1 MAITREV
8 PMDLTALPIQQCPR
22 LNIYA
27 LIYGEGGTGKGQLAL
42 RIAHRLTAPHGGHI
56 VALEADGD
64 RMRHHAKRPDGTG
77 FTWRPIKFPK
87 ANPDRLTKVVG
98 ELADA
103 AAVATVPIV
112 VIIDGATRFWN
123 DPNGF
128 KDRAEEYG
136 GTTTDGKAKLR
147 GWGPVK
153 AEERALYLNLRRL
166 REHAHIIMCFEQIG
180 DFSKQQEQVGVKL
193 DARKGITHE
202 ADFIFRMDR
211 QLSQADIEH
220 KPNVKQGATDVHRT
234 IVEKTA
240 LVKLRTKDDG
250 MVDFKYPMPTGTVF
264 MDPGPAL
271 ADLMLA
277 ELDGID
283 NTLEAETSAYLEQL
297 QTADRHVLR
306 EAWQWVAG
314 GAWWPEEVKEQVKAA
329 INELATGGSPAPA
342 QAAAATKETPYA
354 WGSLTI
360 NSRVE
365 EWVDAAEK
373 ILDADHKEVKEF
385 EAHAKT
391 CERLDD
397 VIGYVNSRKE
407 ELEVTESVAGSG
419 QPHEDPA

>member
-1 MAITREV
+1 MATITREV

-56 VALEADGD
+56 VAIEADGD
-64 RMRHHAKRPDGTG
+64 RMRHHARRPDGTG
-77 FTWRPIKFPK
+77 FTWRPIKFPT
-87 ANPDRLTKVVG
+87 ANPDRLTKIVG

-112 VIIDGATRFWN
+112 VIIDGMTRFWN
-123 DPNGF
+123 DPHGF

-153 AEERALYLNLRRL
+153 AEEKALFMNLLRL
-166 REHAHIIMCFEQIG
+166 RQHAHVICCLEQANS
-180 DFSKQQEQVGVKL
+180 FNKQQEQIGVKV

-211 QLSQADIEH
+211 HLAQADIEH
-220 KPNVKQGATDVHRT
+220 KANVKQGATDVHRA

-240 LVKLRTKDDG
+240 LVKLRPKDDG

-264 MDPGPAL
+264 IDPGPEL
-271 ADLMLA
+271 ADLMLT

-297 QTADRHVLR
+297 QTADQHVLR
-306 EAWQWVAG
+306 EAWLWVRD
-314 GAWWPEEVKEQVKAA
+314 GAWWPEEVKDTVKTA
-329 INELATGGSPAPA
+329 INALATGTPAPA
-342 QAAAATKETPYA
+342 PAAAADEVPYA

-365 EWVDAAEK
+365 EWMDAAEK
-373 ILDADHKEVKEF
+373 ILDAEHDELEKF
-385 EAHAKT
+385 EAHAALH
-391 CERLDD
+391 ERLDD
-397 VIGYVNSRKE
+397 VIGYVNNRKE
-407 ELEVTESVAGSG
+407 ELNATDSVSGSG
-419 QPHEDPA
+419 QPHQDPE

>member
-1 MAITREV
+1 VAITREV
-8 PMDLTALPIQQCPR
+8 PMDLTALPIQQCPKS
-22 LNIYA
+22 NIFA

-42 RIAHRLTAPHGGHI
+42 RIAYRLTAPHKGHI

-64 RMRHHAKRPDGTG
+64 RMRHHALRPDGTG
-77 FTWRPIKFPK
+77 FPWRPIKFPK
-87 ANPDRLTKVVG
+87 ANPDRLTKIIG

-103 AAVATVPIV
+103 AAVATVPIA
-112 VIIDGATRFWN
+112 VIVDGASRFWN
-123 DPNGF
+123 DPGGF

-136 GTTTDGKAKLR
+136 GVNSKGQANLK

-153 AEERALYLNLRRL
+153 AEEKALYMNLQRL
-166 REHAHIIMCFEQIG
+166 KMHAHIIMCFEQTG
-180 DFSKQQEQVGVKL
+180 EFVKQEPVGVKL

-202 ADFIFRMDR
+202 ADFIFRMER
-211 QLSQADIEH
+211 HL
-220 KPNVKQGATDVHRT
+220 KQEATAHETNLKKGAADVHRA

-240 LVKLRTKDDG
+240 LVKLRPKDDG
-250 MVDFKYPMPTGTVF
+250 TVDFKYPMPTGTVF
-264 MDPGPAL
+264 IDPGPAL
-271 ADLMLA
+271 ADLMVT

-306 EAWQWVAG
+306 EAWQWVTG
-314 GAWWPEEVKEQVKAA
+314 GAWWPEEVKEQMKAA
-329 INELATGGSPAPA
+329 INELATGGTPAPA
-342 QAAAATKETPYA
+342 QAAAATAEMPYA

-397 VIGYVNSRKE
+397 VIGYVNNRKE
-407 ELEVTESVAGSG
+407 ELEVADTVAGSG
-419 QPHEDPA
+419 QPHEDPE